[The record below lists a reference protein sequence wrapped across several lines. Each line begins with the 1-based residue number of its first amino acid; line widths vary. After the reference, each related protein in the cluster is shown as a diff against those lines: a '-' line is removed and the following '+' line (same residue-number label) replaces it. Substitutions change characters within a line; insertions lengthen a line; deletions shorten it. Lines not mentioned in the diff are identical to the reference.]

1 MALLGC
7 VILAVHG
14 QQLSQQ
20 TFPLFFISP
29 KLEKCYRF
37 FDIFFDSSP
46 QQKKITIVSRIYTI
60 IVEIQNY

>member
-1 MALLGC
+1 MALLRC

-37 FDIFFDSSP
+37 FDSSLLTA
-46 QQKKITIVSRIYTI
+46 KKITIVSRIYTI